1 MKPANLHIVEVGPR
15 DGLQNLS
22 VFVPT
27 DRKADLIR
35 RLAACGVREIQAGA
49 FVNPRAIPQ
58 FRDMKEVMAD
68 VCDLRDCG
76 VVLST
81 LVPNLQGARDAV
93 EAGVSKLDFFFSV
106 SRSHNLNNVRQTP
119 EESLAALRLVLGEFD
134 QAPGLSFRVN
144 LATVFGCPFEGY
156 LETAAILEHVEKTAR
171 LGIRVITLCD
181 TVGWGYPAQVEA
193 ILKACLA
200 AFPEVAF
207 GVHLHNTRGLG
218 LANALKAWETGIR
231 VFDSALGGLGGC
243 PFAPG
248 PRETWPRRTSCSCSS
263 PWESP
268 RESTWTG
275 SSKRPP
281 SCRRS
286 SRIRADELPLP
297 GRPPRKCL
305 SGSRAEGNPAA
316 NPDAVPRQTHD
327 GAGPLLGK
335 TFFEQG
341 RQQDMLKD

>member
-134 QAPGLSFRVN
+134 GTPGLSYRVN

-156 LETAAILEHVEKTAR
+156 LETAVILEYVEKTAR
-171 LGIRVITLCD
+171 LGIREITLCD
-181 TVGWGYPAQVEA
+181 TVGWGYPAQVET
-193 ILKACLA
+193 ILKVCLA
-200 AFPEVAF
+200 AFPEVTF

-248 PRETWPRRTSCSCSS
+248 ASGNVATEDLVFLFRSMGIETGIDLDAVLETASFLQGILPETPLTSSLFRAGPPRRVPFGIEGGGKPGC
-263 PWESP
+263 ES
-268 RESTWTG
+268 
-275 SSKRPP
+275 
-281 SCRRS
+281 
-286 SRIRADELPLP
+286 
-297 GRPPRKCL
+297 
-305 SGSRAEGNPAA
+305 
-316 NPDAVPRQTHD
+316 
-327 GAGPLLGK
+327 
-335 TFFEQG
+335 
-341 RQQDMLKD
+341 

>member
-1 MKPANLHIVEVGPR
+1 MKPAGVRIVEVGPR

-22 VFVPT
+22 VFVAT
-27 DRKADLIR
+27 DRKTDLIR

-58 FRDMKEVMAD
+58 FRDMKEVLAD
-68 VCDLRDCG
+68 VRDLRDSG
-76 VVLST
+76 VILTT

-106 SRSHNLNNVRQTP
+106 SRSHNQNNVRQTP
-119 EESLAALRLVLGEFD
+119 EESLSALRLVLGEFD
-134 QAPGLSFRVN
+134 RAPGLSFRVN

-156 LETAAILEHVEKTAR
+156 LETAVILEYVEKTIL
-171 LGIRVITLCD
+171 LGIREITLCD
-181 TVGWGYPAQVEA
+181 TVGWGYPAQVET

-200 AFPEVAF
+200 AFPEVTF

-248 PRETWPRRTSCSCSS
+248 ASGNVATEDLVFLFRSMGIDTGIDLDALLDTASFLQGILPETPLTSSLF
-263 PWESP
+263 
-268 RESTWTG
+268 
-275 SSKRPP
+275 
-281 SCRRS
+281 
-286 SRIRADELPLP
+286 RA
-297 GRPPRKCL
+297 GPPRKVPFG
-305 SGSRAEGNPAA
+305 SGGGEKPGCDS
-316 NPDAVPRQTHD
+316 
-327 GAGPLLGK
+327 
-335 TFFEQG
+335 
-341 RQQDMLKD
+341 